1 MFCNIVNYKY
11 TEQIQDLIIF
21 STICFYINVQVY
33 LNIYIVNGTLMFQR
47 HTICLFWFKEAGW
60 STEDS

>member
-21 STICFYINVQVY
+21 STICFYITVQVY
-33 LNIYIVNGTLMFQR
+33 LNIYIVNDTLMF
-47 HTICLFWFKEAGW
+47 
-60 STEDS
+60 